1 MRPSIPYVLPF
12 ALFLLLLAVMPSLPL
27 GPRADQLTR
36 LVLVGG
42 ALLLVSRQVLDF
54 RVRHAAGSVLLGVL
68 VFAIWIAPD
77 LLIPGWRELPLFSN
91 RLTSATGGGFPVEAR
106 GDPVA
111 VGLRFLRAAALVP
124 VIEELFWRA
133 WLPRWIVNP
142 SFQKVPLGTYTAAAF
157 WITAVLFAL
166 EHGAWWDVGLVAGIL
181 YNWWM
186 RRTRSLGDCIAA
198 HAVTNGC
205 LSAYV
210 VAAGK
215 WEYW

>member
-1 MRPSIPYVLPF
+1 
-12 ALFLLLLAVMPSLPL
+12 MPLLPL
-27 GPRADQLTR
+27 GPRVDQAAR

-42 ALLLVSRQVLDF
+42 ALLLVSRPVLDL
-54 RVRHAAGSVLLGVL
+54 RVPHVAGSVLLGVL

-77 LLIPGWRELPLFSN
+77 VLVPGWRELPLFSN
-91 RLTSATGGGFPVEAR
+91 RLTAATGGGFPVEAR

-124 VIEELFWRA
+124 IIEELFWRA

-142 SFQKVPLGTYTAAAF
+142 SFQKVPLGTYTPAAF
-157 WITAVLFAL
+157 WITAVLFGM